1 MVGAPGFEPGIGRLK
16 VCCDT
21 ISPYSALVGRLTK
34 SLVTLAVRPRFAE
47 QSQGNEAVTRLDDHL
62 SLRLHLVLLVE
73 LVERVIGFEPILS
86 AWKAVVLAVK
96 HHTRIHKILYYKK
109 ELLYNIICS

>member
-1 MVGAPGFEPGIGRLK
+1 M
-16 VCCDT
+16 
-21 ISPYSALVGRLTK
+21 
-34 SLVTLAVRPRFAE
+34 RPRFAE

-96 HHTRIHKILYYKK
+96 HHTRIH
-109 ELLYNIICS
+109 

>member
-1 MVGAPGFEPGIGRLK
+1 MCFNMVGAPGVEPGIGRLK

-34 SLVTLAVRPRFAE
+34 SFVALTVRPRFAE

-62 SLRLHLVLLVE
+62 SFHTFLLGV
-73 LVERVIGFEPILS
+73 
-86 AWKAVVLAVK
+86 
-96 HHTRIHKILYYKK
+96 RIVSYHYPD
-109 ELLYNIICS
+109 LLYMPTS